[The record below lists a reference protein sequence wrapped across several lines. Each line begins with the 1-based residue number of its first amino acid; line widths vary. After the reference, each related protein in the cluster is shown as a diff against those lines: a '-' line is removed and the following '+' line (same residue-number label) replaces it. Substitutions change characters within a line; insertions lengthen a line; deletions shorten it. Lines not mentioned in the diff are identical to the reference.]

1 MFHIISD
8 FYHQSLQLIDQFT
21 KFEINFLISNDWINN
36 QYFATGGAAI
46 GARSKL
52 CRSASL
58 QEKSGGGLGM
68 MLLDTTRVKMSHRP
82 SLLHLL
88 DDDQS
93 LYQTIP
99 ELPGI
104 DHIVDWKVA
113 MFYLQSI
120 ECNIVHWSY

>member
-8 FYHQSLQLIDQFT
+8 FFHQSLQLIDQFT
-21 KFEINFLISNDWINN
+21 NFEINFLISNDCINN

-52 CRSASL
+52 SRSASL

-104 DHIVDWKVA
+104 DHIVD
-113 MFYLQSI
+113 
-120 ECNIVHWSY
+120 